1 MSDEKKI
8 EMYKALGRF
17 LHIEETGGAESTDG
31 SMAEAERIRR
41 EFTANVSHELKTPL
55 TTISGY
61 AEMMAN
67 GMVKDEDMK
76 EFSLKIYKESSRMLS
91 LIDDIIN
98 LSELDEGAGIE
109 NPERVDIAHITG
121 EAILSVEKQA
131 KERGIQIFFSHEPT
145 YIMGNPVLIG
155 ELVLNLLT
163 NAVKYNIENGSIR
176 VFVGETTKGAELSV
190 KDTGIGIP
198 EKDRERIFERF
209 YRVDKSRSKRVGGT
223 GLGLSIVKHICA
235 LHGADIRLKSEVGK
249 GSTFYVTFS
258 GTDKKRTS
266 A

>member
-1 MSDEKKI
+1 MSDEKKM

-17 LHIEETGGAESTDG
+17 LHIEEKTDDTDSG
-31 SMAEAERIRR
+31 RDKADIERMRR
-41 EFTANVSHELKTPL
+41 EFTASASHELKTPL

-67 GMVKDEDMK
+67 GMVKPEDMK
-76 EFSLKIYKESSRMLS
+76 EFSLKIYKESSRMLR

-98 LSELDEGAGIE
+98 LSELDEGAVIE
-109 NPERVDIAHITG
+109 NPEKIDLAHIAS
-121 EAILSVEKQA
+121 EAILVHEKAA
-131 KERGIQIFFSHEPT
+131 KEKGIQIFFSHEPT
-145 YIMGNPVLIG
+145 YIMGDALLLS
-155 ELVLNLLT
+155 ELVSNLLD
-163 NAVKYNIENGSIR
+163 NAIKYSGENGKIR
-176 VFVGETTKGAELSV
+176 VFVGDTTKGAELSI

-235 LHGADIRLKSEVGK
+235 LHSADIRVKSEVGK
-249 GSTFYVTFS
+249 GSTFYVTFP
-258 GTDKKRTS
+258 K
-266 A
+266 

>member
-17 LHIEETGGAESTDG
+17 LHIEENNSDG
-31 SMAEAERIRR
+31 SGADAEKKEAEKIRR
-41 EFTANVSHELKTPL
+41 EFTANASHELKTPL

-76 EFSLKIYKESSRMLS
+76 DFSRKIHKESVRMLQ

-98 LSELDEGAGIE
+98 LSALDEGAGIE
-109 NPERVDIAHITG
+109 NPERIDLAHITG
-121 EAILSVEKQA
+121 EAILVIEKAA
-131 KERGIQIFFSHEPT
+131 KEKGIQIFFSHEPT

-155 ELVLNLLT
+155 ELVSNLLD
-163 NAVKYNIENGSIR
+163 NAVKYNSENGKIR
-176 VFVGETTKGAELSV
+176 VFVGETPRGAELSV

-198 EKDRERIFERF
+198 EKDMERIFERF
-209 YRVDKSRSKRVGGT
+209 YRVDKSHSKKVGGT
-223 GLGLSIVKHICA
+223 GLGLSIVKHVCA
-235 LHGADIRLKSEVGK
+235 LHNAEIRLKSEIGK
-249 GSTFYVTFS
+249 GSTFYVTFPE
-258 GTDKKRTS
+258 TK
-266 A
+266 